1 MLGVENAGLPGPGLK
16 PTINNGSQLTYY
28 FRKEYN
34 FNSDP
39 SGVTLTID
47 QIVDDGAVY
56 YLNGKEVGRSR
67 VNGSVNFNTSAS
79 ATVGDATEE
88 KGVVTI
94 DSGLKRGSNVLAVEV
109 HQTNRTS
116 SDIVFGCR
124 LRASMPATKGV
135 VINEIY
141 PVSGQNGYIEFY
153 NPTTE
158 VIDLKGYYFSDD
170 PTNLD
175 KKKLKSVFKVQP
187 GLS

>member
-1 MLGVENAGLPGPGLK
+1 
-16 PTINNGSQLTYY
+16 
-28 FRKEYN
+28 
-34 FNSDP
+34 
-39 SGVTLTID
+39 
-47 QIVDDGAVY
+47 
-56 YLNGKEVGRSR
+56 
-67 VNGSVNFNTSAS
+67 VNFNTTSS
-79 ATVGDATEE
+79 ATVSDATEE

-94 DSGLKRGSNVLAVEV
+94 DSGLKKGSNVLAVEV

-187 GLS
+187 KGLAKISFSSVNLSV